1 MTSECLPRA
10 RGQRANTSALDAIL
24 RLWPAGDA
32 AYFDRVT
39 FPGHGFCLPRIPFV
53 LIAKSGFDGAS
64 PTRVAFVDARDER
77 LASLRFSRQGLLEHL
92 YDVARRQQLQARLL
106 GHALF
111 YYEQHRQH
119 HHRDVVMPWPPS
131 QRLIIG
137 ETALA
142 FGVFESALDPVA
154 LPLHLGQS
162 EPRRIGGGVREAV
175 FDRLDRSNL
184 APDDQM
190 PASCSLFLAVP
201 DPDPAGRDVNPQLSA
216 RAVAQDAARPVLGRD
231 ALGQFLDGDGRRC
244 GLLLLR
250 RTPAARLGGGNME
263 SRLLRPDVLVAM
275 HVGDESL
282 VLVVQSPQKV
292 RLLAITAVDAHP
304 RKPNSSGARPAHDVE
319 REFALRHLL
328 ARGLGNP
335 RPLAARRVLD
345 PALRQIEPRI
355 DRRVALAIGQHPEH
369 RDLTIVDLAQPPRP
383 LPGDADRTIA
393 LLGKAALVD
402 DQRARRLAAQ
412 KTIRVLADLRHH
424 RLVVP
429 RRAATLNHRGHRLE
443 RAILGLRQ
451 SAQVSARHR
460 DVVPRAGAKE
470 MTMAVEEHLERHG
483 DSLHQRSG
491 QPSSKHTVT

>member
-1 MTSECLPRA
+1 
-10 RGQRANTSALDAIL
+10 
-24 RLWPAGDA
+24 
-32 AYFDRVT
+32 
-39 FPGHGFCLPRIPFV
+39 
-53 LIAKSGFDGAS
+53 
-64 PTRVAFVDARDER
+64 
-77 LASLRFSRQGLLEHL
+77 
-92 YDVARRQQLQARLL
+92 
-106 GHALF
+106 
-111 YYEQHRQH
+111 
-119 HHRDVVMPWPPS
+119 
-131 QRLIIG
+131 
-137 ETALA
+137 
-142 FGVFESALDPVA
+142 
-154 LPLHLGQS
+154 
-162 EPRRIGGGVREAV
+162 
-175 FDRLDRSNL
+175 
-184 APDDQM
+184 M
-190 PASCSLFLAVP
+190 PALRSLFLAVP

-231 ALGQFLDGDGRRC
+231 ALGQFLDGDGCRC
-244 GLLLLR
+244 GLRLLR

-263 SRLLRPDVLVAM
+263 SRLLRPDVLIAM

-292 RLLAITAVDAHP
+292 RFLAITAVDAHP
-304 RKPNSSGARPAHDVE
+304 RKPNSPGARPAHDLE

-335 RPLAARRVLD
+335 RPLAASRVLD

-355 DRRVALAIGQHPEH
+355 DRRVALAIGQHREH

-383 LPGDADRTIA
+383 LPGYADRTIA

-424 RLVVP
+424 RIVVP
-429 RRAATLNHRGHRLE
+429 RRAADEMLKLLRAATLNHRGHQLE

-451 SAQVSARHR
+451 SAQVAARHR

-470 MTMAVEEHLERHG
+470 MAMAVEEHLERHG
-483 DSLHQRSG
+483 NSLHQRSG

>member
-1 MTSECLPRA
+1 MAAIPAPDNRRDRTRLWRLRKRA
-10 RGQRANTSALDAIL
+10 RPSSA
-24 RLWPAGDA
+24 
-32 AYFDRVT
+32 
-39 FPGHGFCLPRIPFV
+39 
-53 LIAKSGFDGAS
+53 
-64 PTRVAFVDARDER
+64 
-77 LASLRFSRQGLLEHL
+77 
-92 YDVARRQQLQARLL
+92 
-106 GHALF
+106 
-111 YYEQHRQH
+111 
-119 HHRDVVMPWPPS
+119 
-131 QRLIIG
+131 
-137 ETALA
+137 ALA
-142 FGVFESALDPVA
+142 FGVF
-154 LPLHLGQS
+154 

-175 FDRLDRSNL
+175 FDRLDRSHL

-190 PASCSLFLAVP
+190 PASRSLFLAVP

-304 RKPNSSGARPAHDVE
+304 RKPNSPGARPAHDVE

-355 DRRVALAIGQHPEH
+355 DRRVALVIGQHPN
-369 RDLTIVDLAQPPRP
+369 T
-383 LPGDADRTIA
+383 
-393 LLGKAALVD
+393 
-402 DQRARRLAAQ
+402 
-412 KTIRVLADLRHH
+412 
-424 RLVVP
+424 
-429 RRAATLNHRGHRLE
+429 AT
-443 RAILGLRQ
+443 
-451 SAQVSARHR
+451 
-460 DVVPRAGAKE
+460 
-470 MTMAVEEHLERHG
+470 
-483 DSLHQRSG
+483 
-491 QPSSKHTVT
+491 